1 MVKCT
6 FCSKEL
12 ERGTGTNL
20 IQNDGKL
27 VYFCSSKCQKNMIK
41 LGRKSR
47 NLKWASAA
55 AKKKKK

>member
-12 ERGTGTNL
+12 EKGTGKNL

-27 VYFCSSKCQKNMIK
+27 VYFCSSKCERNMQK
-41 LGRKSR
+41 LGRKAR
-47 NLKWASAA
+47 NLKWVTKKLK
-55 AKKKKK
+55 AKK